1 MNAMTARFDT
11 GQIGRLRE
19 LVKKLAAKNVFIGGI
34 VQFSVV
40 VDANM
45 VVPDLVYRIRYPD
58 RGATALE
65 ELIRSTVV
73 VAHAPRWLDVEMESA
88 IEQTSRQYGV
98 ATEELRE
105 RWKEFQTLLIWDE
118 TLREPGDA
126 GSECCDPKDL
136 PYVQLERKI
145 SADGI
150 LSRDRHITK
159 LGGHPLTANFVL
171 STRGYAR
178 EVVKSITLRV
188 GGIVVPVASL
198 MLLAGVLR
206 SIGKGV
212 AALPPPI
219 KALLVV
225 SGAVA
230 LVHPDSR
237 RWLVERCLDVGA
249 ITAAAGQSLIET
261 VAKLMAMAYCSKT
274 RTGEKH

>member
-105 RWKEFQTLLIWDE
+105 RWKEFQTL
-118 TLREPGDA
+118 
-126 GSECCDPKDL
+126 
-136 PYVQLERKI
+136 
-145 SADGI
+145 
-150 LSRDRHITK
+150 
-159 LGGHPLTANFVL
+159 
-171 STRGYAR
+171 
-178 EVVKSITLRV
+178 
-188 GGIVVPVASL
+188 
-198 MLLAGVLR
+198 
-206 SIGKGV
+206 
-212 AALPPPI
+212 
-219 KALLVV
+219 
-225 SGAVA
+225 
-230 LVHPDSR
+230 
-237 RWLVERCLDVGA
+237 
-249 ITAAAGQSLIET
+249 
-261 VAKLMAMAYCSKT
+261 
-274 RTGEKH
+274 